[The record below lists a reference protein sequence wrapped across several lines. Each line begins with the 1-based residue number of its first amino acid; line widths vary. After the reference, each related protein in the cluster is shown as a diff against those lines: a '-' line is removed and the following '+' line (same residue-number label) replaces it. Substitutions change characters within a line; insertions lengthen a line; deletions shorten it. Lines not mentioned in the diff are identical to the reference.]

1 MRKLLATL
9 IMVAVV
15 ITCIMGCSSKE
26 NGSAPKEQREVSS
39 DEKITI
45 NIGWWGGE
53 DRHEK
58 INQILDM
65 YTELHPNITF
75 VRQYAAYGD
84 YFTKL
89 ATQAATNTMPDCFMI
104 LPTYKMDFYNR
115 DVLEP
120 LQPYVDSGQL
130 DVTDV
135 SQSTLDA
142 CSCEDELTFISTG
155 DTVSSLIYDQ
165 TIIEEAG
172 MELPQSDMSYTEYVE
187 YCEEL
192 QSKLP
197 EGVWATNYNWEH
209 NFENHVRQH
218 GYELISEDGT
228 QLGYPKE
235 VVVSFFEL
243 YQELLEKGC
252 GPNPEVAAENVGK
265 QWLDSLEGTG
275 RIALWRANIN
285 QLVIYQA
292 QTDHKL
298 GGCRGLIAD
307 DATHK
312 YVEMVNPS
320 GWAVSKNSQY
330 KSQIVDFINWF
341 IHDEEAQKIFNMD
354 LGVPASKAIQD
365 MLISSLDVENNLVD
379 NSIENVV
386 DVVNEVLSDVEPHPG
401 RKEGAPAIIND
412 IDAKWNEI
420 MFGRMTIDEAVDA
433 HFNDAKT
440 ILQ

>member
-1 MRKLLATL
+1 MKRLLAALLMTTVL
-9 IMVAVV
+9 VTTV
-15 ITCIMGCSSKE
+15 MGCSGAEES
-26 NGSAPKEQREVSS
+26 SS
-39 DEKITI
+39 DGQGGTSADEAITI
-45 NIGWWGGE
+45 NIGWFGGE

-65 YTELHPNITF
+65 YTEMNPNVTF

-104 LPTYKMDFYNR
+104 LPTYKMDFYSR
-115 DVLEP
+115 DVMEP

-130 DVTDV
+130 DVSDV
-135 SQSTLDA
+135 SQTTLDA
-142 CSCEDELTFISTG
+142 CSCEGELTFISAG
-155 DTVSSLIYDQ
+155 DTVSSLIYDE

-172 MELPQSDMSYTEYVE
+172 MELPWPDMTYSEYVD
-187 YCEEL
+187 YCKEL

-218 GYELISEDGT
+218 GYELISDDGKE
-228 QLGYPKE
+228 LGYPKE

-243 YQELLEKGC
+243 YQELLDAGC
-252 GPNPEVAAENVGK
+252 GPTPEAAAENVGK

-285 QLVIYQA
+285 QLIIYQG

-320 GWAVSKNSQY
+320 GWAVSKNSPY
-330 KSQIVDFINWF
+330 KEEVVDFINWF
-341 IHDEEAQKIFNMD
+341 THDEEVQTIFNMD

-365 MLISSLDVENNLVD
+365 MILSDLDVENDLVD
-379 NSIENVV
+379 NSVQVVV

-401 RKEGAPAIIND
+401 RKEGAAAIVSD

-420 MFGRMTIDEAVDA
+420 MFGRMTIEEAVDA